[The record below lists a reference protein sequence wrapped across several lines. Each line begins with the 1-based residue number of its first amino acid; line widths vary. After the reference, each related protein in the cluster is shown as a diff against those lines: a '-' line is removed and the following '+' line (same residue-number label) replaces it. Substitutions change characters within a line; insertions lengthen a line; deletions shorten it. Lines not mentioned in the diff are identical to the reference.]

1 MKQLTQEIKNGN
13 IEIQE
18 FPWPKIADGQ
28 ILVRNHYSV
37 ISSGTEGATAKTTR
51 KSLIGKAIDR
61 PDQVRKTL
69 DLLRLQ
75 GPTQTYRAVTKKLNA
90 YSPVGYS
97 SAGEVLEVG
106 RHVDGFSIGD
116 RVACAGV
123 GYANHAEVVCVPKNL
138 CVKLSDDADLKFAS
152 YNSLGSIAMQGV
164 RLADLKLGETCAV
177 IGLGLIGQLTC
188 LLLKASGVKIVGIDI
203 DADAVSMAALNGV
216 DLPLERNSP
225 GIHDLIRR
233 FTKGLGIDSTII
245 TAASSSLDPV
255 NFAGEIARKKGTVV
269 IVGAVPTGFDR
280 DPHYYNKELSLYM
293 SCSYGP
299 GRYDNNYEEKGFD
312 YPPAYSRWTEN
323 RNMQAFQ
330 DLLLTGSIDISNLT
344 THEFTLDD
352 ASKAY
357 DLITTKSEP
366 SLGIVL
372 SYGLEKLKKN
382 ERLILSK
389 TTFDA
394 KFSIGLIGAGS
405 YAQSNLLPYFPQDDE
420 DIALEGVMTTNG
432 TTSKRIAKEFK
443 FNFCT
448 SIESDLLENK
458 NINILFIATRHDTH
472 ADYVLKGINNNK
484 NIFVEKPLCIKET
497 DLEKIQKSL
506 LHKPNTNLMV
516 GFNRRFAPLAL
527 KLKEKIGEGPM
538 SIIYRIN
545 AGQLPSDSWIQDL
558 EIGGGRII
566 GEVCHFIDFLTFL
579 CHSNPVKVYASTLPD
594 PTNLQDT
601 LNINLEFNN
610 GSIGTINYFSN
621 GAQSLPKEY
630 IEVYKGGVTG
640 ILNDFKKL
648 EVHSPKGIYK
658 KRSFMQNK
666 GQKEML
672 SAFFAAMKSS
682 QTSPIPL
689 NEILSVTQ
697 TTFKILD
704 CLKTTLPQKIL

>member
-1 MKQLTQEIKNGN
+1 M
-13 IEIQE
+13 
-18 FPWPKIADGQ
+18 
-28 ILVRNHYSV
+28 
-37 ISSGTEGATAKTTR
+37 
-51 KSLIGKAIDR
+51 
-61 PDQVRKTL
+61 
-69 DLLRLQ
+69 
-75 GPTQTYRAVTKKLNA
+75 
-90 YSPVGYS
+90 
-97 SAGEVLEVG
+97 
-106 RHVDGFSIGD
+106 
-116 RVACAGV
+116 
-123 GYANHAEVVCVPKNL
+123 
-138 CVKLSDDADLKFAS
+138 
-152 YNSLGSIAMQGV
+152 
-164 RLADLKLGETCAV
+164 
-177 IGLGLIGQLTC
+177 
-188 LLLKASGVKIVGIDI
+188 
-203 DADAVSMAALNGV
+203 
-216 DLPLERNSP
+216 
-225 GIHDLIRR
+225 
-233 FTKGLGIDSTII
+233 
-245 TAASSSLDPV
+245 
-255 NFAGEIARKKGTVV
+255 
-269 IVGAVPTGFDR
+269 
-280 DPHYYNKELSLYM
+280 
-293 SCSYGP
+293 
-299 GRYDNNYEEKGFD
+299 
-312 YPPAYSRWTEN
+312 
-323 RNMQAFQ
+323 
-330 DLLLTGSIDISNLT
+330 
-344 THEFTLDD
+344 
-352 ASKAY
+352 
-357 DLITTKSEP
+357 
-366 SLGIVL
+366 
-372 SYGLEKLKKN
+372 
-382 ERLILSK
+382 
-389 TTFDA
+389 
-394 KFSIGLIGAGS
+394 
-405 YAQSNLLPYFPQDDE
+405 
-420 DIALEGVMTTNG
+420 
-432 TTSKRIAKEFK
+432 
-443 FNFCT
+443 
-448 SIESDLLENK
+448 ENK